1 MADTPLG
8 EGTNTLDHVST
19 SELLLATAAGEST
32 ANPSASP
39 ESRLLARLQARE
51 EGALAVLFERY
62 GAHVQRVL
70 VRTLG
75 VDAELADLVQE
86 VFLQVLQSVHK
97 VEDADRLQ
105 AWITSVAVFT
115 ARGWIRAR
123 QRRRWLSFFEMP
135 SHAEPAA
142 PHADDATR
150 EAARSTYRVLDR
162 LSADLRLPFALRYID
177 GMELTEVAAACE
189 VSLATIKRRLAK
201 AEALF
206 VRLAQRE
213 PALQPWLEG
222 GRRWSAT

>member
-1 MADTPLG
+1 MAETPLQKRAHALNHLG
-8 EGTNTLDHVST
+8 AP
-19 SELLLATAAGEST
+19 ELLLATPTGEF
-32 ANPSASP
+32 SAHALTSA
-39 ESRLLARLQARE
+39 EDRLLAGLRARE
-51 EGALAVLFERY
+51 EGALAALFERY

-86 VFLQVLQSVHK
+86 VFVQVLQSVHQ
-97 VEDADRLQ
+97 VEEAERLK

-123 QRRRWLSFFEMP
+123 QRRRWLSFFDPP

-150 EAARSTYRVLDR
+150 EAARSTYRVLER
-162 LSADLRLPFALRYID
+162 LSVDLRLPFALRYID

-213 PALQPWLEG
+213 PALRPWLEG